1 MQKEE
6 KEREYNDV
14 VFKQERD
21 AFHIQ
26 MKDETIS
33 QLRDQIRRSEQ
44 LFKEEVERIKKDFF
58 EKTI

>member
-6 KEREYNDV
+6 KERQYNDM

-21 AFHIQ
+21 QFHIQ

-33 QLRDQIRRSEQ
+33 
-44 LFKEEVERIKKDFF
+44 
-58 EKTI
+58 